1 MLKNYFR
8 IAVRNLMRHK
18 LHTAINV
25 IGLAIGISACLT
37 IFVLVHYEQNFD
49 TFHPDKERIYR
60 VYSEYSGLFNAT
72 NSGIAFPVPA
82 AIRKECAG
90 VEAVG
95 HFLTFNN
102 LDITVENKTQQG
114 KTFEE
119 QKKIIVAEPDFF
131 KVFTSYNWL
140 VGTPESALSEPF
152 KVVLTESRAHF
163 YFGNITLSEA
173 IGREIVYN
181 DSLRTTVSGI
191 VADFTKQTDLDFTDF
206 ISFASV
212 PTTWLKNDFGGLEG
226 MKEWGS
232 TTSASQLFIKLEK
245 DVPTERITKQF
256 DQLIETYQTDKD
268 PKLTIEYKLQPLADL
283 RYSTIGIFNDS
294 LPAAHRPT
302 LRALLLV
309 AALLLVIAGINFV
322 NLATAQAVQR
332 SKEVGVRK
340 VLGGTRGILV
350 LQFLG
355 ETLVITTIAML
366 FSILLAQGTIRF
378 FHEFLPE
385 GLTFNPLEPG
395 MLAFIIGIV
404 LVVSLLAGL
413 YPAFVLSAFKPVV
426 ALKNQFFAK
435 GTDSGAEWL
444 RKGLIVFQFTFSL
457 ALIAGTLIIS
467 RQIQFMQNQD
477 MGFNSDAVVHFN
489 VPYQQ
494 TPEKKAILKN
504 KLEQISSI
512 RGVSLHA
519 SVPASNNVN
528 TTVYRFNDGKETKDY
543 EMYVKSA
550 DTAYIHLYD
559 IPLLAGRN
567 LQAMDST
574 REFLINETALHL
586 LGFKTPQEALDKMI
600 ITDEKKGTA
609 YPIVG
614 VVQDFHSRSMHE
626 PIHPLVI
633 LTNPYRYNIS
643 VKLATQGKN
652 AGAFKQAMAQV
663 ERSWKEVY
671 PDDKLE
677 YTFVNEDI
685 AKFYETEQRMSKLM
699 ATATGIA
706 IFISCIGLFGL
717 VSFTVV
723 RRTKEIGIRKI
734 LGASIP
740 DIVTLLSKDLLL
752 LVLVAI
758 VLGSPL
764 AWYFTK
770 QWLTDFAYRIDVS
783 CWMFALAGVA
793 AVAVALLTISLQAIR
808 AAVANPV
815 ESLRSE

>member
-8 IAVRNLMRHK
+8 IAVRNLLRHK

-72 NSGIAFPVPA
+72 NSGIAFPMPA
-82 AIRKECAG
+82 AIRKECTG
-90 VEAVG
+90 VEAAG
-95 HFLTFNN
+95 HFLTLNN
-102 LDITVENKTQQG
+102 LDISVGNQSQKRQ
-114 KTFEE
+114 TFEE

-131 KVFTSYNWL
+131 KVFKSYKWL

-163 YFGNITLSEA
+163 YFGNITPSEA

-212 PTTWLKNDFGGLEG
+212 PSTWLKNDFGGLEG

-232 TTSASQLFIKLEK
+232 TTSDSQLFIKLEK

-268 PKLTIEYKLQPLADL
+268 PKLTIKYKLQPLADL

-294 LPAAHRPT
+294 LEAAHRPT

-309 AALLLVIAGINFV
+309 AVLLLVIAGINFI

-385 GLTFNPLEPG
+385 GLTFNPFESG
-395 MLAFIIGIV
+395 MLAFIIGTV
-404 LVVSLLAGL
+404 LIVSLLAGL

-444 RKGLIVFQFTFSL
+444 RKSLIVFQFTFSL

-467 RQIQFMQNQD
+467 RQIQFMQKQD

-567 LQAMDST
+567 LQATDST
-574 REFLINETALHL
+574 REFLRNETALHL

-614 VVQDFHSRSMHE
+614 VVKDFHSRSMHE

-633 LTNPYRYNIS
+633 VTNPYRNDIS
-643 VKLATQGKN
+643 VKLATQGKS

-671 PDDKLE
+671 PDDKFE

-685 AKFYETEQRMSKLM
+685 AKFYQSEQKMSKLM

-740 DIVTLLSKDLLL
+740 DIVTLLSKDLLV
-752 LVLVAI
+752 LVLIAI
-758 VLGSPL
+758 ALGSPL

-783 CWMFALAGVA
+783 WWMFALAGVA
-793 AVAVALLTISLQAIR
+793 AIVVALLTISLQAIR